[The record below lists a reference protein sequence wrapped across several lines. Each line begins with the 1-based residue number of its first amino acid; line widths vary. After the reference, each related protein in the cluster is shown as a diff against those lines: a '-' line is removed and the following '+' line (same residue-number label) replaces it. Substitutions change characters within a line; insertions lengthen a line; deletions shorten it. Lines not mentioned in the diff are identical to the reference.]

1 MDGSQETGNA
11 QSNKDGDLGNVVSNK
26 VGERIQKT
34 MKRKYKKLKG
44 PEGFAVP
51 NDWTQH
57 PNPGYRPSLA
67 EAYEEDMEEDYKTI
81 DHSDR
86 SEFDGGASEVV
97 GDYSNIKDQRDMKEG
112 GEGDMCES
120 CGEVHEGDCGGDES
134 MNLNEVQGIN
144 PERIAKEL
152 YDAMDGMGTD
162 EKAFFTAI
170 QPVGRKG
177 LTSEEQNQVKEAYKN
192 LYDEGLCDAVDGDFG
207 GSDRE
212 KALAALGC
220 NVTEDLNE
228 SITTDMSF
236 MKHLFDYDKKT
247 Q

>member
-1 MDGSQETGNA
+1 
-11 QSNKDGDLGNVVSNK
+11 
-26 VGERIQKT
+26 
-34 MKRKYKKLKG
+34 
-44 PEGFAVP
+44 
-51 NDWTQH
+51 
-57 PNPGYRPSLA
+57 
-67 EAYEEDMEEDYKTI
+67 
-81 DHSDR
+81 
-86 SEFDGGASEVV
+86 
-97 GDYSNIKDQRDMKEG
+97 MKEG